1 MKAVVQSSYGS
12 HDVLRVQ
19 EVATPTAGDDEV
31 LVRVYAAAV
40 SISDTIT
47 RTGRP
52 LFGRV
57 FTGLRR
63 PRRPIKGSE
72 FAGQVEAI
80 GRHVT
85 RFEKGD
91 DVFGSTGSKQGCYA
105 EYAGISEDELAAVK
119 PGRMTHEEAAAVC
132 SALAAWN
139 FLREKAD
146 VQIGQKVLILGAS
159 SSIGTHAI
167 QLARHFGAH
176 VTGVC
181 RTADLELIESL
192 GADEVIDS
200 TRQDFTGSGETYDII
215 FDTESESSY
224 LRCKGSLAPNGFYL
238 LTFPGPVILLQM
250 LWTSM
255 IGKKRAVVSATG
267 LLPIA
272 KRRAFLEEVIN
283 LVETG
288 ALRSIVDRR
297 YPLDRIRDAYRRS
310 EGCDTTGTVVVTLS
324 QPPHSA

>member
-19 EVATPTAGDDEV
+19 EMATPTAQDDEL
-31 LVRVYAAAV
+31 LVRVHAAAV
-40 SISDTIT
+40 SISDTIA

-91 DVFGSTGSKQGCYA
+91 EVLGSTGSKAGCYA
-105 EYAGISEDELAAVK
+105 EYACISEHDLVAVK
-119 PGRMTHEEAAAVC
+119 PGRMTYEEAAAVC

-139 FLREKAD
+139 FMREKAD
-146 VQIGQKVLILGAS
+146 VQTGQKVLIIGTS
-159 SSIGTHAI
+159 GSHGTHAI

-181 RTADLELIESL
+181 RTADVDLIESL
-192 GADEVIDS
+192 GANQVIDS
-200 TRQDFTGSGETYDII
+200 TRQDFTRRGETYDII
-215 FDTESESSY
+215 FDAESESSY
-224 LRCKGSLAPNGFYL
+224 LRCKGLLTPNGMYL
-238 LTFPGPVILLQM
+238 RTFPGPAILLQM
-250 LWTSM
+250 MWTSM

-272 KRRAFLEEVIN
+272 KRRAFLEEVMN

-310 EGCDTTGTVVVTLS
+310 EGGDTTGTVVVTLS
-324 QPPHSA
+324 QPSHSE

>member
-1 MKAVVQSSYGS
+1 M
-12 HDVLRVQ
+12 
-19 EVATPTAGDDEV
+19 
-31 LVRVYAAAV
+31 
-40 SISDTIT
+40 
-47 RTGRP
+47 
-52 LFGRV
+52 
-57 FTGLRR
+57 
-63 PRRPIKGSE
+63 
-72 FAGQVEAI
+72 
-80 GRHVT
+80 
-85 RFEKGD
+85 
-91 DVFGSTGSKQGCYA
+91 
-105 EYAGISEDELAAVK
+105 
-119 PGRMTHEEAAAVC
+119 
-132 SALAAWN
+132 
-139 FLREKAD
+139 
-146 VQIGQKVLILGAS
+146 
-159 SSIGTHAI
+159 
-167 QLARHFGAH
+167 
-176 VTGVC
+176 
-181 RTADLELIESL
+181 

-215 FDTESESSY
+215 FDAESESSY
-224 LRCKGSLAPNGFYL
+224 LRCKGSLAPNGIYL

-310 EGCDTTGTVVVTLS
+310 EGGDTTGTVVVALS